1 MYWNQSSKGTQGKEF
16 YRGEAVVW
24 YWKERSQSL
33 LLCKCKSCFWILP
46 RVQHPIFSPKLGRP
60 EANAGPELTIIF
72 FNTVSVANWLPEYYL
87 EIFIYWGKK
96 KIDCTSQYLELALP
110 GIEPV
115 QWKCRVITTGMPRK
129 SCHRFRTTCNSQ
141 FHIYYDLILKYK
153 RKCFRN
159 KIILTEIATYCRF
172 SSNLTDC
179 IFL

>member
-33 LLCKCKSCFWILP
+33 LLCKCKFCFWILP

-96 KIDCTSQYLELALP
+96 KNWLYFTILGTCPTRDWTRAVE
-110 GIEPV
+110 V
-115 QWKCRVITTGMPRK
+115 QSHNHWNAKEV
-129 SCHRFRTTCNSQ
+129 
-141 FHIYYDLILKYK
+141 L
-153 RKCFRN
+153 
-159 KIILTEIATYCRF
+159 
-172 SSNLTDC
+172 SSFQNNMQQSVSHLLWFDTQ
-179 IFL
+179 I